1 MKTGL
6 INHVFDKNADAAM
19 WSDRNFSMELE
30 TIVNGVE
37 RVVFSKHVD
46 LQGIAIVAHSIE
58 ESPDRL
64 NRSQKEIVE

>member
-1 MKTGL
+1 
-6 INHVFDKNADAAM
+6 M